1 MMRKEFRIPK
11 MEEILE
17 HDRRL
22 LYAIEK
28 SMGFIPHVYAYM
40 THSETALKR
49 FLDFMA
55 VPTVFCPIQTEAI
68 HLVTSQANQNPY
80 CLAAH
85 TALAKQAGLTEQQ
98 IEAIRKGHVT
108 WDDKL
113 SVLVDF
119 TCELVAHRGKISP
132 EMTDRFYQAG
142 YSDACLVDLIMLVG
156 MSAITNYMTNATRL
170 PLDFPE
176 APVIICNC
184 ECKK

>member
-49 FLDFMA
+49 FLDFMV

-68 HLVTSQANQNPY
+68 HLVTSQVNQNLY

-132 EMTDRFYQAG
+132 EMTDRFYQDRK
-142 YSDACLVDLIMLVG
+142 SVV
-156 MSAITNYMTNATRL
+156 
-170 PLDFPE
+170 
-176 APVIICNC
+176 
-184 ECKK
+184 